1 MSEKPNHLTRR
12 RFLLHLSALSPVLA
26 VVAFKGRVLGGSIF
40 LQADTP
46 APTVEPTALACIASP
61 SMTEGPYFVDE
72 MLKRSD
78 IRIDP
83 TDSSIKAGVPLNLAI
98 RLFRVNGNVCA
109 PLKGAQIDIWHCD
122 AMGLYSDEAANN
134 TVGKKFLRGYQLT
147 DDSGQVNFT
156 TIYPGW
162 YSGRTV
168 HIHLKVRTFS
178 ADGTQSYAFN
188 SQLFFDDTL
197 SDTIFA
203 QLPYSAHGKRDTT
216 NATDMVFNG
225 TDQGTADPHDVGEK
239 MLLTLTKDGDGYAN
253 QVYVGVDLSKP
264 SPTASGPG
272 SNGGPGGGPP
282 PGGPGQPPPGGFPPG
297 GPGFGTPSAP
307 PQ

>member
-1 MSEKPNHLTRR
+1 MTERSNHITRR
-12 RFLLHLSALSPVLA
+12 KFLLHVSALSPVLA
-26 VVAFKGRVLGGSIF
+26 LVAFKGRTLGGLTL
-40 LQADTP
+40 LQAPTP
-46 APTVEPTALACIASP
+46 SPTVEPTALACVASP

-72 MLKRSD
+72 LLKRSD
-78 IRIDP
+78 IRTDP
-83 TDSSIKAGVPLNLAI
+83 TDGSVKPSVPLKLAI
-98 RLFRVNGNVCA
+98 SLFSVNGSVCS

-162 YSGRTV
+162 YMGRTV
-168 HIHLKVRTFS
+168 HIHVKVRTFS

-197 SDTIFA
+197 SDTIFS
-203 QLPYSAHGKRDTT
+203 QSPYSARGQRDTT

-225 TDQGTADPHDVGEK
+225 TDQGSADPHDMGEK
-239 MLLTLTKDGDGYAN
+239 MLLTLTKDGDGYTS
-253 QVYVGVDLSKP
+253 QVYMGVDLSKP
-264 SPTASGPG
+264 SPSFNSPG
-272 SNGGPGGGPP
+272 GNGGPGGGPP
-282 PGGPGQPPPGGFPPG
+282 PGGPGQ
-297 GPGFGTPSAP
+297 GFGTPPAP

>member
-1 MSEKPNHLTRR
+1 MSEKPNHITRR
-12 RFLLHLSALSPVLA
+12 EFLVHLSALSPVLA
-26 VVAFKGRVLGGSIF
+26 IVALKGRTLGGLTL
-40 LQADTP
+40 LQAPTP
-46 APTVEPTALACIASP
+46 APTVEPTALACVASP

-72 MLKRSD
+72 LLKRSD

-83 TDSSIKAGVPLNLAI
+83 TDGTMRPGIPLTLAI
-98 RLFRVNGNVCA
+98 TLFSVNGNVCA

-122 AMGLYSDEAANN
+122 ASGVYSDEAANN

-147 DDSGQVNFT
+147 DDTGLASFT

-162 YSGRTV
+162 YMGRTV
-168 HIHLKVRTFS
+168 HIHVKVRTFS

-197 SDTIFA
+197 SDMIFA
-203 QLPYSAHGKRDTT
+203 QPPYSAHGKRDTT

-225 TDQGTADPHDVGEK
+225 TDQGTADPHDMGEK
-239 MLLTLTKDGDGYAN
+239 MLLTLTKDGQGYAT

-264 SPTASGPG
+264 SPAIA
-272 SNGGPGGGPP
+272 GGAGGGPP
-282 PGGPGQPPPGGFPPG
+282 GGPGSGQPPPGGFPPG
-297 GPGFGTPSAP
+297 GPGSGTPPATA
-307 PQ
+307 Q